1 MAVFVTPT
9 VELVGATWF
18 RSPQGIPRQS
28 DDPFADAGE
37 DLAVHAGRTCYQSWN
52 RPNPA
57 TATTAG
63 YLRNIILQKHWSV
76 LEHAVASFYVTG
88 VARSLTHEL
97 VRHRHLS
104 PSQLSQRF
112 VDDTDLKFV
121 VPPLYE
127 GDGDAIDDLDAHAEL
142 AMRRYRTHVERHLAR
157 GATRKQARE
166 AARAFLPEFTETRI
180 TITGNYRSWMEF
192 LIKRD
197 SPAADQ
203 EIQRLARMIGTEL
216 AALSPNVF
224 GLEARALWQTSGV
237 VPTQQARITSVLS
250 SLSQNLGGLSTAGLM
265 GESLMISGENGIE
278 AVDLRALATQIVTDL
293 DMDAFSNVA
302 KPAA

>member
-18 RSPQGIPRQS
+18 KTPSEVPRHS
-28 DDPFADAGE
+28 DDPFADSGE
-37 DLAVHAGRTCYQSWN
+37 DLAVFAGRTCYQSWH
-52 RPNPA
+52 RPNPE

-127 GDGDAIDDLDAHAEL
+127 GDADAIEDLDAHAEM
-142 AMRRYRTHVERHLAR
+142 AMRRYRTHVDRHLRR

-166 AARAFLPEFTETRI
+166 AARAFLPEFTETKI

-203 EIQRLARMIGTEL
+203 EIQRLARMIGAEL
-216 AALSPNVF
+216 AILSPNVF
-224 GLEARALWQTSGV
+224 GPAARGLWQSAGFI
-237 VPTQQARITSVLS
+237 PTRQARINAMLS
-250 SLSQNLGGLSTAGLM
+250 ALSEQLAGLSNATVV
-265 GESLMISGENGIE
+265 GETLMIAGDDRSEQ
-278 AVDLRALATQIVTDL
+278 VDLRTLADHLVSDL
-293 DMDAFSNVA
+293 ETAWFADAA
-302 KPAA
+302 KSAA